1 MFSLIIFLYCSY
13 NPENYVLDAQLHP
26 EKSIILDSD
35 YEISGKVLILP
46 IVGKGRCKIVLG
58 NIIINSINYF

>member
-1 MFSLIIFLYCSY
+1 MCYSY
-13 NPENYVLDAQLHP
+13 NPETYVLDALLHP

-46 IVGKGRCKIVLG
+46 IVGKGRCKIILG
-58 NIIINSINYF
+58 NIMI